1 MGPGDPPEWWQD
13 PSSVLLCL
21 LPRRQD
27 DVIGRVSLSHQ
38 QISAEPRGEWGARR
52 GGAQR
57 DPSWHPGVPT
67 LSPSAGID
75 RWLSLAPVNPD
86 QEVQGEIHLELQV
99 PERGHP
105 RVLRCH
111 LIEARL
117 GAGSSGAATTTG
129 SYFWWEGGEKRMGTM
144 VAWGLSSPF
153 HTRKDPHYTRLG
165 TSVVPAH
172 V

>member
-1 MGPGDPPEWWQD
+1 MWQV

-27 DVIGRVSLSHQ
+27 DVIGRVSLSRQ

-86 QEVQGEIHLELQV
+86 QEVQGEIHLELRV
-99 PERGHP
+99 PERGHAGAALP
-105 RVLRCH
+105 PHGGQVGGLA
-111 LIEARL
+111 AR
-117 GAGSSGAATTTG
+117 GAATTTG
-129 SYFWWEGGEKRMGTM
+129 SYFWWEGGEVGMGTM
-144 VAWGLSSPF
+144 VGTGFVLPF
-153 HTRKDPHYTRLG
+153 HTRKDPHCTRLE